1 MSDLNENSFFV
12 RKDYSKRSLFKD
24 QYNLVLKLKKDN
36 IKKPESIKEELP
48 IATQSSEILSTI
60 NSSKTDSVKG
70 NKIKSYSKFLH
81 PNKKCIDS
89 QTDDY
94 LLNKLINKNHSKELK
109 ESVSNILSQEIESA
123 NLISDNS
130 DVQFSNNDI
139 TLGNKTTAQE
149 RENEIN
155 KKLYKNIHKLDEE
168 KQNVY
173 KKMNMLKENIK
184 FLQMESEE
192 EKNNKATNDK
202 INKMKRQLEELSI
215 KLQNINFKIDNLIK
229 DNSDRKSKKEIMNEY
244 IANFKSERELM
255 KKKMQKVAKENEE
268 LAMKRENLI
277 KANEEKAKEEHNNM
291 LIQEQEE
298 KNKEQ
303 MKKKVFHNNQ
313 VELVSKLHQ
322 IVQGKI
328 LSPDEANRMKREQ
341 YYYLRNQNHYNIYK
355 ENDIKNAII
364 SRKKLMKSI
373 DTEELNNFS
382 DKIDQMQNDLEQK
395 RKEKM
400 KQLKNE
406 WKERADSLPSNKVE
420 KVFIGKG
427 GWLKLGN
434 PKPLSLLE
442 ENKKKFC
449 EKIRYKLKPKTTKKN
464 EDTKDNSI
472 SSKNDI
478 IGTTFRLNTK
488 PLKPL
493 NILSHRTKHLTSFD
507 TSESP
512 KTDRSAKL
520 GKSKHTCSS
529 KVNKKPLSMFEKEE
543 SLLISIQGQ
552 LKQINIC
559 TDKV

>member
-24 QYNLVLKLKKDN
+24 QYNLVLKLKKEN
-36 IKKPESIKEELP
+36 VKKPEGIKEELP
-48 IATQSSEILSTI
+48 IATQSSDILSTI
-60 NSSKTDSVKG
+60 NTSKTNSVKG
-70 NKIKSYSKFLH
+70 NKIKSYLKFFQ

-89 QTDDY
+89 QMDDY
-94 LLNKLINKNHSKELK
+94 LSNKLKNKELK
-109 ESVSNILSQEIESA
+109 ESVSNILSQEMESA
-123 NLISDNS
+123 NLISEIS

-139 TLGNKTTAQE
+139 TLVNRTIAQE

-155 KKLYKNIHKLDEE
+155 KKIYKNIHKLDEE
-168 KQNVY
+168 KQNLY

-192 EKNNKATNDK
+192 EKNNKATNDQ

-215 KLQNINFKIDNLIK
+215 KLQNINIKIDNLIK

-244 IANFKSERELM
+244 ITNFKSERELM
-255 KKKMQKVAKENEE
+255 KKKMLKVAKENEE

-277 KANEEKAKEEHNNM
+277 KANEEKAREEHNNM
-291 LIQEQEE
+291 LLLEQEE

-322 IVQGKI
+322 MVQGKI
-328 LSPDEANRMKREQ
+328 LSPDEANRMKRDQ
-341 YYYLRNQNHYNIYK
+341 YYYLRNQNHYNICK

-382 DKIDQMQNDLEQK
+382 EKIDQMQNDLEKK
-395 RKEKM
+395 RKEKI

-449 EKIRYKLKPKTTKKN
+449 EKIRYKFKPKTTKKN
-464 EDTKDNSI
+464 EDTNNNSI

-493 NILSHRTKHLTSFD
+493 NILSHRTKHLTSFE
-507 TSESP
+507 TPESP
-512 KTDRSAKL
+512 MTDRSVKL
-520 GKSKHTCSS
+520 GKNKEKCSS
-529 KVNKKPLSMFEKEE
+529 KVKKKPLSMFEKEE
-543 SLLISIQGQ
+543 SLLTSIQGQ
-552 LKQINIC
+552 LKQINIY
-559 TDKV
+559 TDSV

>member
-48 IATQSSEILSTI
+48 MPTQSSEILSTI
-60 NSSKTDSVKG
+60 NLSKTDSVKG

-94 LLNKLINKNHSKELK
+94 LSNKLLNKNHSKELK

-149 RENEIN
+149 RESEIN

-215 KLQNINFKIDNLIK
+215 KLHNINFKIDNLIK

-291 LIQEQEE
+291 LLLEQEE

-373 DTEELNNFS
+373 NTEELNTFS

-449 EKIRYKLKPKTTKKN
+449 EKIRYKFKPKTTKKN

-507 TSESP
+507 TSENP
-512 KTDRSAKL
+512 KTDRSVKL

>member
-24 QYNLVLKLKKDN
+24 QYNLVLKLKKEN
-36 IKKPESIKEELP
+36 VKKPEGIKEELP
-48 IATQSSEILSTI
+48 IATQSSDILSTI
-60 NSSKTDSVKG
+60 NTSKTNSVKG
-70 NKIKSYSKFLH
+70 NKIKSYLKFFQ

-89 QTDDY
+89 QMDDY
-94 LLNKLINKNHSKELK
+94 LSNKLKNKELK
-109 ESVSNILSQEIESA
+109 ESVSNILSQEMESA
-123 NLISDNS
+123 NLISEIS

-139 TLGNKTTAQE
+139 TLVNRTIAQE

-155 KKLYKNIHKLDEE
+155 KKIYKNIHKLDEE
-168 KQNVY
+168 KQNLY

-192 EKNNKATNDK
+192 EKNNKATNDQ

-215 KLQNINFKIDNLIK
+215 KLQNINIKIDNLIK

-244 IANFKSERELM
+244 ITNFKSERELM
-255 KKKMQKVAKENEE
+255 KKKMLKVAKENEE

-277 KANEEKAKEEHNNM
+277 KANEEKAREEHHHM
-291 LIQEQEE
+291 LLLEQEE

-322 IVQGKI
+322 MVQGKI
-328 LSPDEANRMKREQ
+328 LSPDEANRMKRDQ

-382 DKIDQMQNDLEQK
+382 EKIDQMQNDLEKK
-395 RKEKM
+395 RKEKI

-420 KVFIGKG
+420 KVFVGKG

-449 EKIRYKLKPKTTKKN
+449 EKIRYKFKPKTTKKN
-464 EDTKDNSI
+464 EDTNNNSI

-493 NILSHRTKHLTSFD
+493 NILSNRTKHLTSSFE
-507 TSESP
+507 TPESP
-512 KTDRSAKL
+512 MTDRSVKL
-520 GKSKHTCSS
+520 GKNKEKCSS
-529 KVNKKPLSMFEKEE
+529 KVKKKPLSMFEKEE
-543 SLLISIQGQ
+543 SLLTSIQGQ
-552 LKQINIC
+552 LKQINIY
-559 TDKV
+559 TDSV

>member
-12 RKDYSKRSLFKD
+12 RKDYTKRSLFKD
-24 QYNLVLKLKKDN
+24 QYNLVLKLKKEN
-36 IKKPESIKEELP
+36 VKKPESIKEELP
-48 IATQSSEILSTI
+48 MPTQSSEILSTI

-94 LLNKLINKNHSKELK
+94 LSNKLLNKNHSKELK

-139 TLGNKTTAQE
+139 TLGNRTTDQE
-149 RENEIN
+149 RESEIN

-215 KLQNINFKIDNLIK
+215 KLHNINFKIDNLIK

-291 LIQEQEE
+291 LLLEQEE
-298 KNKEQ
+298 KSKAE

-449 EKIRYKLKPKTTKKN
+449 EKIRYKFKPKTTKKN

-507 TSESP
+507 TSENP
-512 KTDRSAKL
+512 KTDRSVKL
-520 GKSKHTCSS
+520 GKNKHTCSS
-529 KVNKKPLSMFEKEE
+529 KVNKKPLSMFEREE

>member
-24 QYNLVLKLKKDN
+24 QYNLVLKLKKEN
-36 IKKPESIKEELP
+36 VKKPEGIKEELP
-48 IATQSSEILSTI
+48 IATQSSDILSTI
-60 NSSKTDSVKG
+60 NTSKTDSVKG
-70 NKIKSYSKFLH
+70 NKIKSYSKFFQ

-89 QTDDY
+89 QMDDY
-94 LLNKLINKNHSKELK
+94 LSNKLKNKELK
-109 ESVSNILSQEIESA
+109 ESVSNILSQEMESA
-123 NLISDNS
+123 NLISEIS

-139 TLGNKTTAQE
+139 TLVNRTIAQE

-155 KKLYKNIHKLDEE
+155 KKIYKNIHKLDEE
-168 KQNVY
+168 KQNLY

-192 EKNNKATNDK
+192 EKNNKATNDQ

-215 KLQNINFKIDNLIK
+215 KLQNINIKIDNLIK

-244 IANFKSERELM
+244 ITNFKSERKLM
-255 KKKMQKVAKENEE
+255 KKKMLKVAKENEE

-277 KANEEKAKEEHNNM
+277 KANEEKAREEHNKM
-291 LIQEQEE
+291 LLLEQEE

-322 IVQGKI
+322 MVQGKI
-328 LSPDEANRMKREQ
+328 LSPDEANRMKRDQ
-341 YYYLRNQNHYNIYK
+341 YYYLRNQNHYNICK

-382 DKIDQMQNDLEQK
+382 EKIDQMQNDLEKK
-395 RKEKM
+395 RKEKI

-420 KVFIGKG
+420 KVFVGKG

-449 EKIRYKLKPKTTKKN
+449 EKIRYKFKPKTTKKN
-464 EDTKDNSI
+464 EDTNNNSI

-493 NILSHRTKHLTSFD
+493 NILSHRTKHLTSSFE
-507 TSESP
+507 TPESP
-512 KTDRSAKL
+512 MTDRSVKL
-520 GKSKHTCSS
+520 GKNKEKCSS
-529 KVNKKPLSMFEKEE
+529 KVKKKPLSMFEKEE
-543 SLLISIQGQ
+543 SLLTSIQGQ
-552 LKQINIC
+552 LKQINIY
-559 TDKV
+559 TDSV

>member
-24 QYNLVLKLKKDN
+24 QYNLVLKLKKEN
-36 IKKPESIKEELP
+36 VKKPESIKEELP
-48 IATQSSEILSTI
+48 MPTQSSEILSTI

-94 LLNKLINKNHSKELK
+94 LSNKLLNKNHSKELK

-139 TLGNKTTAQE
+139 TLGNRTTDQE
-149 RENEIN
+149 RESEIN

-215 KLQNINFKIDNLIK
+215 KLHNINFKIDNLIK

-291 LIQEQEE
+291 LLLEQEE
-298 KNKEQ
+298 KSKAE

-382 DKIDQMQNDLEQK
+382 DKIDQIQNDLEQK

-449 EKIRYKLKPKTTKKN
+449 EKIRYKFKPKTTKKN

-507 TSESP
+507 TSENP
-512 KTDRSAKL
+512 KTDRSVKL
-520 GKSKHTCSS
+520 GKNKHTCSS
-529 KVNKKPLSMFEKEE
+529 KVNKKPLSMFEREE

>member
-48 IATQSSEILSTI
+48 MPTQSSEILSTI
-60 NSSKTDSVKG
+60 NLSKTDSVKG

-94 LLNKLINKNHSKELK
+94 LSNKLLNKNHSKELK

-149 RENEIN
+149 RESEIN

-215 KLQNINFKIDNLIK
+215 KLHNINFKIDNLIK

-291 LIQEQEE
+291 LLLEQEE

-373 DTEELNNFS
+373 NTEELNTFS

-449 EKIRYKLKPKTTKKN
+449 EKIRYKFKPKTTKKN

-512 KTDRSAKL
+512 KTDRSVKL